1 MKNRRF
7 LVEPGSLKTG
17 AEPGT
22 ELSLAPEEA
31 AHAAK
36 VLRLKPGDEVELLDG
51 AGVIA
56 RAKITS
62 LDKRSVSCRVLKTQT
77 PDRPKPKL
85 VICPGLAKN
94 PAMDL
99 MAQKLTELM
108 ADEVRPFISSRSVPK
123 LKDPEARVRR
133 WRKLSRQ
140 ALKQCGAAWPPD
152 WSSAPATFS
161 QILARPPG
169 GAMKL
174 MLYEGAQDGPSLA
187 QALGKRGGLNEVWVL
202 VGPEGGFSKHEAEEA
217 QATGWRLCALPGAI
231 LRTETAA
238 LAAAAVIR
246 FS

>member
-1 MKNRRF
+1 MKSRRF

-17 AEPGT
+17 A

-36 VLRLKPGDEVELLDG
+36 VLRLQPGDEVELLDG

-56 RAKITS
+56 RAEITS
-62 LDKRSVSCRVLKTQT
+62 LDKRSVSCRVLKMAT
-77 PDRPKPKL
+77 PDRPKPTL

-99 MAQKLTELM
+99 IAQKLTELM
-108 ADEVRPFISSRSVPK
+108 ANEVRPFISSRSVPK

-133 WRKLSRQ
+133 WRKLSLQ

-152 WSSAPATFS
+152 WSAPATFP

-174 MLYEGAQDGPSLA
+174 MLYEDAQDGPSLA
-187 QALGKRGGLNEVWVL
+187 QTLGKREELSEVWVL
-202 VGPEGGFSKHEAEEA
+202 VGPEGGFSKDEAEEA
-217 QATGWRLCALPGAI
+217 QTAGWKLCALPGAI